1 MENISELVAFDM
13 GGLRNNLPRKRGLSR
28 YYSGKARS
36 YACISDVKCLEDL
49 KKPTHPL
56 DDDDDED
63 EDDAYKK
70 RKKKN
75 RQSSSSSFSA
85 AVNSNVNYQ
94 NYPCRRVS
102 SSTHCS
108 TPCVGA

>member
-1 MENISELVAFDM
+1 LSGIEKI
-13 GGLRNNLPRKRGLSR
+13 RWRGLSR

-36 YACISDVKCLEDL
+36 FICISDVKCLEDL
-49 KKPTHPL
+49 KKPTQTFD
-56 DDDDDED
+56 DDDDDE
-63 EDDAYKK
+63 AYKK

-75 RQSSSSSFSA
+75 KQSSSSSFSA
-85 AVNSNVNYQ
+85 AINSNVNFS

-108 TPCVGA
+108 SPCVA

>member
-1 MENISELVAFDM
+1 MENISGLAFDM
-13 GGLRNNLPRKRGLSR
+13 GELRNNLPKKRGLSR

-36 YACISDVKCLEDL
+36 FICISDVKCLEDL
-49 KKPTHPL
+49 KKPTQTFD
-56 DDDDDED
+56 DDDDDE
-63 EDDAYKK
+63 AYKK

-75 RQSSSSSFSA
+75 KQSSSSSFSA
-85 AVNSNVNYQ
+85 AINSNVNFS

-108 TPCVGA
+108 SPCVA

>member
-1 MENISELVAFDM
+1 MENISELMTFDM
-13 GGLRNNLPRKRGLSR
+13 GELRTNLPKKRGLSR

-49 KKPTHPL
+49 MKPIQAL
-56 DDDDDED
+56 DDDDD
-63 EDDAYKK
+63 DDYAYKK

-85 AVNSNVNYQ
+85 TVNSTNVNLPH
-94 NYPCRRVS
+94 YPCRRVA

-108 TPCVGA
+108 SPCVGA

>member
-56 DDDDDED
+56 DDDDDD

>member
-13 GGLRNNLPRKRGLSR
+13 GGLRNNLPKKRGLSR
-28 YYSGKARS
+28 FYSGKARS
-36 YACISDVKCLEDL
+36 YVCISDVKCLEDL

-56 DDDDDED
+56 DEDDV
-63 EDDAYKK
+63 DDAYKK

>member
-13 GGLRNNLPRKRGLSR
+13 GGLRNNLPKKRGLSR

-36 YACISDVKCLEDL
+36 YVCISDVKCLEDL

-56 DDDDDED
+56 EDDDED
-63 EDDAYKK
+63 DVYKK
-70 RKKKN
+70 RKKN

-108 TPCVGA
+108 SPCVGA

>member
-1 MENISELVAFDM
+1 MAVKSFHW
-13 GGLRNNLPRKRGLSR
+13 RGLSR
-28 YYSGKARS
+28 FYSGKARS
-36 YACISDVKCLEDL
+36 YVCIFDVKCLEDL
-49 KKPTHPL
+49 KKPTQL
-56 DDDDDED
+56 LDIDDDDD
-63 EDDAYKK
+63 DAYTK

-75 RQSSSSSFSA
+75 KQSSSSSFSA

-108 TPCVGA
+108 SPCVSA

>member
-13 GGLRNNLPRKRGLSR
+13 GGLRNNLPKKRGLSR
-28 YYSGKARS
+28 FYSGKARS
-36 YACISDVKCLEDL
+36 YVCISDVKCLEDL
-49 KKPTHPL
+49 KKPTRPVE
-56 DDDDDED
+56 DDDD
-63 EDDAYKK
+63 AYRK

-108 TPCVGA
+108 SPCVGA

>member
-1 MENISELVAFDM
+1 MVIKY
-13 GGLRNNLPRKRGLSR
+13 RRGLSR

-36 YACISDVKCLEDL
+36 FVCISDVKCLEDL
-49 KKPTHPL
+49 KKPTHLL
-56 DDDDDED
+56 DDD
-63 EDDAYKK
+63 DDAYKK

-75 RQSSSSSFSA
+75 KQSSSSSFSA
-85 AVNSNVNYQ
+85 SVNSNVNFP